1 MTDQASAAGV
11 PGAGHARG
19 GQPARESNIDTIV
32 AYFESG
38 ITQDSGRL
46 GIELEHTIVH
56 DDLRPVSYSEP
67 FGVAWVLRQLQPHYP
82 QATRDAEGDLLGVAR
97 PGEAVTL
104 EPAAQLELSAG
115 PFSRLADAR
124 ECFDAFERMLEGVL
138 EPAGGRV
145 LTLGYHPSA
154 RAADMELIPKR
165 RYRFMDL
172 YFRGKGAFG
181 TCMMRGSASTQVS
194 IDYSSVPDC
203 LRKLRLAFGLAP
215 LFSLVCDNSPVFE
228 GAPRTHELVRTEIW
242 QRCDPDR
249 CGVVPGVM
257 DPGFDLRRYAAYLLD
272 APAILAPCKKEQWCY
287 SERTFGELYA
297 ERTMTRAEIEHAASM
312 FFTDVR
318 LKTYIEIR
326 PADAL
331 PVPYAIAYA
340 ALVKGL
346 FYHPGSLDALDA
358 LLADVRADDIEE
370 AKAALMAE
378 GYRAEVYGR
387 PAAAWADDLVALA
400 RAGLAE
406 DERSFLDPLAG
417 LVAARETLAG
427 RAGRARA

>member
-1 MTDQASAAGV
+1 M
-11 PGAGHARG
+11 
-19 GQPARESNIDTIV
+19 
-32 AYFESG
+32 
-38 ITQDSGRL
+38 
-46 GIELEHTIVH
+46 
-56 DDLRPVSYSEP
+56 
-67 FGVAWVLRQLQPHYP
+67 
-82 QATRDAEGDLLGVAR
+82 AR

-124 ECFDAFERMLEGVL
+124 ECFDAFERTLEEVL
-138 EPAGGRV
+138 EPAGARV

-172 YFRGKGAFG
+172 YFHGKGAFG

-215 LFSLVCDNSPVFE
+215 LFSLICDNSPVFE

-257 DPGFDLRRYAAYLLD
+257 DPGFSLRSYAAYLLD

-346 FYHPGSLDALDA
+346 FYHPGNLDALDA
-358 LLADVRADDIEE
+358 LLADVRAGDIDE
-370 AKAALMAE
+370 AKAALMAK
-378 GYRAEVYGR
+378 GYRAEAYGR

-406 DERSFLDPLAG
+406 DERAFLDPLAG
-417 LVAARETLAG
+417 LVAARETLAD
-427 RAGRARA
+427 RAGA

>member
-1 MTDQASAAGV
+1 
-11 PGAGHARG
+11 
-19 GQPARESNIDTIV
+19 
-32 AYFESG
+32 
-38 ITQDSGRL
+38 
-46 GIELEHTIVH
+46 
-56 DDLRPVSYSEP
+56 
-67 FGVAWVLRQLQPHYP
+67 
-82 QATRDAEGDLLGVAR
+82 
-97 PGEAVTL
+97 
-104 EPAAQLELSAG
+104 
-115 PFSRLADAR
+115 
-124 ECFDAFERMLEGVL
+124 
-138 EPAGGRV
+138 
-145 LTLGYHPSA
+145 
-154 RAADMELIPKR
+154 
-165 RYRFMDL
+165 
-172 YFRGKGAFG
+172 
-181 TCMMRGSASTQVS
+181 
-194 IDYSSVPDC
+194 
-203 LRKLRLAFGLAP
+203 
-215 LFSLVCDNSPVFE
+215 
-228 GAPRTHELVRTEIW
+228 
-242 QRCDPDR
+242 
-249 CGVVPGVM
+249 M
-257 DPGFDLRRYAAYLLD
+257 DPGFDLRRYAAFLLD
-272 APAILAPCKKEQWCY
+272 APAILVALQEGAVVLFRAHVRGH
-287 SERTFGELYA
+287 RTR
-297 ERTMTRAEIEHAASM
+297 ERTMTRAEVEHAASM

-358 LLADVRADDIEE
+358 LLAEVRAGDIEE